1 MHPLFLI
8 LSPSNCCPVE
18 NAPIYAHPYITLSE
32 KFSSSVHIAMHCCP
46 AENADTVVE
55 WKYAQLSVRWVYLLL
70 TGHNLPPLSLLP
82 QLYPNP
88 CSIPSADN
96 CQFQQLSHNVYFSV
110 QERTSTITI
119 RVDAPSFEFECL
131 FHARRLLGVR
141 SRFATCRLEL
151 LPISYLCLPETHF
164 SVHLVPTPGHPCAPK
179 VYLWHQ
185 ALIPAT

>member
-110 QERTSTITI
+110 QENLYDTLDSSLYKSGCLSFCVWMLVSCQTTFGSEKQVCYLPPWAAAYFLPVPAWDPFLRTSCS
-119 RVDAPSFEFECL
+119 DAWSPMC
-131 FHARRLLGVR
+131 
-141 SRFATCRLEL
+141 T
-151 LPISYLCLPETHF
+151 
-164 SVHLVPTPGHPCAPK
+164 
-179 VYLWHQ
+179 
-185 ALIPAT
+185 